1 MSADDAY
8 TLYGTESFARKAND
22 NTLAYYAGS
31 SKNGKTIRPYLMPDD
46 EYISRWKERVNN
58 G

>member
-1 MSADDAY
+1 MFSY
-8 TLYGTESFARKAND
+8 TYQTKGTCSREIEVELD
-22 NTLAYYAGS
+22 
-31 SKNGKTIRPYLMPDD
+31 GKTIRPYLMPDD